1 MPADAQIRITA
12 ENQTPQ
18 AFRQVDQSLK
28 SLDQETRA
36 VQSSTRQSAAALG
49 LFDDEAKQAAIGV
62 TSLGRSIFRTSAE
75 AKKFGG
81 VFQDQNG
88 RLREANGTYA
98 KTDETVEK
106 LGRTFQRTGK
116 RATELERGFTRASGG
131 ANILTRSVGSLGGV
145 LGALSIAAVTRE
157 IGRFGITSVQTAGR
171 IDQIRRAMT
180 NIEGSAEAAQVR
192 FESLIQVANRPGLQ
206 LEALTRFSNRLS
218 AMGVAG
224 EDVDK
229 ILLGTGQTIVALG
242 GTAASAE
249 LAMEQLVQ
257 AFGSGTVDMRDF
269 RTVIQQIPGFY
280 QALGDVHGVTT
291 NMEGMREAFHNVG
304 DSMRDLVIPV
314 FDELAKRFE
323 APPDDSYIVAIDTL
337 ENSFTLLKASIGDL
351 FLSTVTQGAIALS
364 AFFETI
370 RAGIKDV
377 TLLPQPIQEIVSG
390 ARELYDALVAVS
402 QSIGSVLGP
411 PVEYLI
417 SNFGSLLGSVLE
429 LAGALYT
436 ALEPVLKAQAA
447 ILGVVVTAVAQLA
460 EHLTILIGGLADG
473 VNWLTSFWR
482 EEEQAVASTDKLTA
496 SIGAATDAL
505 EKNATAGDRQ
515 RAKLRDLQTQL
526 DETNAKIKDYEEK
539 IKGAGEAGI
548 SNRSIE
554 NFRTSTGNLTCADWG
569 IGK

>member
-28 SLDQETRA
+28 SLDQQTRA

-62 TSLGRSIFRTSAE
+62 TSLGRSVFNTSNE
-75 AKKFGG
+75 ARKFGG
-81 VFQDQNG
+81 VYRSIDG
-88 RLREANGTYA
+88 RLRESNGRFVKGREA
-98 KTDETVEK
+98 VDQ
-106 LGRTFQRTGK
+106 LGRSFQRTGK
-116 RATELERGFTRASGG
+116 NAGLLGRGLTRASGG

-145 LGALSIAAVTRE
+145 IGALSIAAVTHE

-229 ILLGTGQTIVALG
+229 ILLGTGQTIVSLG

-291 NMEGMREAFHNVG
+291 NMEGMREAFGNVG
-304 DSMRDLVIPV
+304 NSMRDLVIPV

-337 ENSFTLLKASIGDL
+337 ENSFTLFQSSIGDL
-351 FLSTVTQGAIALS
+351 FLPTVTNAAIALS
-364 AFFETI
+364 AFFETL

-402 QSIGSVLGP
+402 ESIGSVLGP

-436 ALEPVLKAQAA
+436 RRWNRYSRHKPPFSVL
-447 ILGVVVTAVAQLA
+447 L
-460 EHLTILIGGLADG
+460 
-473 VNWLTSFWR
+473 
-482 EEEQAVASTDKLTA
+482 
-496 SIGAATDAL
+496 
-505 EKNATAGDRQ
+505 
-515 RAKLRDLQTQL
+515 
-526 DETNAKIKDYEEK
+526 
-539 IKGAGEAGI
+539 
-548 SNRSIE
+548 
-554 NFRTSTGNLTCADWG
+554 
-569 IGK
+569 